1 MVVGTNK
8 MQNAERKMQNAELG
22 KRDKGNGKTNL
33 YLSFGKSP
41 RPSSL
46 FPKAVYSPRRRRR

>member
-22 KRDKGNGKTNL
+22 KRDKGKGD
-33 YLSFGKSP
+33 SQ
-41 RPSSL
+41 
-46 FPKAVYSPRRRRR
+46 